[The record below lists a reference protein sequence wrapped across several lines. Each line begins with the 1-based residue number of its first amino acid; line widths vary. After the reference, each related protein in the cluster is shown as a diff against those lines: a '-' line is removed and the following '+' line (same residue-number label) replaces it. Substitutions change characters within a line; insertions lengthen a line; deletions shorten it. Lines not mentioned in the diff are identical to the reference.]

1 MFYSKVDVIIEVA
14 HPQISEQYGEK
25 FLEHADYMIGSPTA
39 LADQGLL
46 ERLINASVKNRHKI
60 LVPCGAF
67 WGAAD
72 IKKMSDKNSLKGLKI
87 TMKKHPS
94 SLKLE
99 GSLKEM
105 LENNHPLQESLILYD
120 GIVNFLAF

>member
-1 MFYSKVDVIIEVA
+1 MA
-14 HPQISEQYGEK
+14 HPNISEEYGVK
-25 FLEHADYMIGSPTA
+25 FLEYADYMIGSPTA
-39 LADQGLL
+39 LANQDLL
-46 ERLINASVKNRHKI
+46 DRLVEASAKNSHKI

-105 LENNHPLQESLILYD
+105 LENSHPLQESLVLYD
-120 GIVNFLAF
+120 GRGFSVKKNQG